1 MSIYL
6 PIKKLVYK
14 ELQPMAQAAG
24 CQMILLDSKTYNPY
38 DNKLEQKMK
47 VLGIESDQYREL
59 IDEIND
65 CGCIAVL
72 KSKRDYGPIEIA
84 KFFARVG
91 LEERDVHTLT
101 SVNAKHYKIWG
112 DFDASIPKNKV
123 KFFYW
128 FKVEVKN
135 EDDEVVMESQLNER
149 KLSRS
154 ELNGFYKAL
163 EQGELEF
170 DFMKKDG
177 TRRHARGTLDPKLMP
192 SEQEIRQH
200 YLDMGEDYDAL
211 MAKLLARKDYM
222 PYYWD
227 LDKGGYRQFHVS
239 RFEGSSKPLI

>member
-14 ELQPMAQAAG
+14 ELEPLAQAAR
-24 CQMILLDSKTYNPY
+24 CQMILLDSKTYKPY
-38 DNKLEQKMK
+38 TDRLEQKMK
-47 VLGIESDQYREL
+47 VLGIEVDQYREL
-59 IDEIND
+59 IDEIEEW
-65 CGCIAVL
+65 GCIAVL
-72 KSKRDYGPIEIA
+72 KSKQYYGPIEIA
-84 KFFARVG
+84 RFFARVG
-91 LEERDVHTLT
+91 LEESDVHMLT
-101 SVNAKHYKIWG
+101 SVNAKRYKTLG
-112 DFDASIPKNKV
+112 DFDDSIPKNKV

-128 FKVEVKN
+128 FRVDVRN
-135 EDDEVVMESQLNER
+135 EDYETVMESQLNER

-154 ELNGFYKAL
+154 ELNGFYRAL

-192 SEQEIRQH
+192 SDQEIRQR

-239 RFEGSSKPLI
+239 RFEGSSKPLV